1 MKEGMGWDA
10 PIKSYPDSPMI
21 IKYAQVFKFYTN
33 KCDLWFPELTFS

>member
-1 MKEGMGWDA
+1 MKEGIGWDA

-33 KCDLWFPELTFS
+33 KCD